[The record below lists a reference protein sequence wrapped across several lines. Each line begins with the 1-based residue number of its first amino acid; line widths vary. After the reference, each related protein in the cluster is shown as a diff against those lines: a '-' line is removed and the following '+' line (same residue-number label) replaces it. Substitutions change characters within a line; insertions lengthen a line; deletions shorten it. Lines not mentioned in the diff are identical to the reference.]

1 MTPAE
6 IRRLFAAF
14 LANPTPEID
23 LAEAALV
30 IAQTA
35 YPDLDREIHM
45 MRIGDMAA
53 EVRQRVGDERDPY
66 TIANIISEY
75 LFDVIGLQGNA
86 ADYYDPRNS
95 FINDVLDRKVGIP
108 ITLSVVY
115 IEVARR
121 LGLSGFSVDG
131 AGMPGHFLVRL
142 RSTAA
147 DDGEEGSVLIDP
159 FHRGVIL
166 ESADVAQIAA
176 AVGVGATTG
185 LPSEIAPRV
194 SNREILARMLNNLK
208 AIYLDRQDLPR
219 CLEIVELALRIEPQ
233 HAADLRLASEL
244 RRLLAQ

>member
-1 MTPAE
+1 M
-6 IRRLFAAF
+6 
-14 LANPTPEID
+14 LAYSTPEID
-23 LAEAALV
+23 LAEAALI

-35 YPDLDREIHM
+35 YPDLDREIHL

-53 EVRQRVGDERDPY
+53 EVRQRVGDERDPH

-75 LFDVIGLQGNA
+75 LFDEIGLQGNTT
-86 ADYYDPRNS
+86 DYYDPRNS
-95 FINDVLDRKVGIP
+95 FLNDVLDRKLGIP

-121 LGLSGFSVDG
+121 LDLQGLSVEG

-142 RSTAA
+142 SSHAG
-147 DDGEEGSVLIDP
+147 DDGNEGSVLIDP

-176 AVGVGATTG
+176 AVGVNATTI
-185 LPSEIAPRV
+185 PTSEIAPRV
-194 SNREILARMLNNLK
+194 SNCEILARILNNLK

-219 CLEIVELALRIEPQ
+219 CLQIVELALCIEPQ
-233 HAADLRLASEL
+233 HAPDLRLASEL